1 MSQKLYKIIS
11 NVMDISISEL
21 TDKSGPDNI
30 ENWDSYNGLLLID
43 ELESEFD
50 VKFSVDETYDVKTIE
65 DIKRHL
71 KNHGVILN
79 D

>member
-30 ENWDSYNGLLLID
+30 ESWDSYNGLLLID

-71 KNHGVILN
+71 KNHGVIL
-79 D
+79 DD

>member
-11 NVMDISISEL
+11 KVMDIAISQL

-71 KNHGVILN
+71 KNHGVIL
-79 D
+79 DD